1 MSDRDY
7 LTAQRAA
14 MQEELYCA
22 RQESYSIEE
31 KLRRLRACKGE
42 MAQGKSAFK
51 QFDRKASALDVTSK
65 SLWEGEKANLFDT
78 LYEEKTDSSFSH
90 YDGEVDR
97 TLDQLCDEIVRLEN
111 ELLKNDN
118 LISSLQMG
126 INSLLN
132 EIEKLFN

>member
-1 MSDRDY
+1 MGDRDY
-7 LTAQRAA
+7 LIAQRAD
-14 MQEELYCA
+14 MQEQLYCA

-42 MAQGKSAFK
+42 IAQGKSTFK
-51 QFDRKASALDVTSK
+51 QFDRKASSLDVTPK

-90 YDGEVDR
+90 YNDQVDY
-97 TLDQLCDEIVRLEN
+97 TLDQLYDEITRLEN
-111 ELLKNDN
+111 ELMNN
-118 LISSLQMG
+118 ESLISSLQMG

-132 EIEKLFN
+132 ELEKLFN